1 MTTKSV
7 SSFAELK
14 SAVEDADT
22 TEIVVT
28 NDIVFE
34 SGGAKVNLAK
44 SNLVI
49 DFGGHTI
56 TDNNT
61 LTFANTIYI

>member
-14 SAVEDADT
+14 SAVEDVDI
-22 TEIVVT
+22 TEIFVT

-44 SNLVI
+44 SNLGI

-56 TDNNT
+56 TDSNT
-61 LTFANTIYI
+61 LTFTNTIYI

>member
-1 MTTKSV
+1 MTTKKV

-14 SAVEDADT
+14 SAVENVDT

-34 SGGAKVNLAK
+34 SGGVKVNLAK
-44 SNLVI
+44 SNLGI
-49 DFGGHTI
+49 DFVGHTI
-56 TDNNT
+56 TDSNT
-61 LTFANTIYI
+61 LTFTNTIYI

>member
-1 MTTKSV
+1 MTTKGV
-7 SSFAELK
+7 SSFEELK
-14 SAVEDADT
+14 SAVEDANT

-28 NDIVFE
+28 NDIVLE
-34 SGGAKVNLAK
+34 SDGAKVNLAK

-56 TDNNT
+56 TDSNT